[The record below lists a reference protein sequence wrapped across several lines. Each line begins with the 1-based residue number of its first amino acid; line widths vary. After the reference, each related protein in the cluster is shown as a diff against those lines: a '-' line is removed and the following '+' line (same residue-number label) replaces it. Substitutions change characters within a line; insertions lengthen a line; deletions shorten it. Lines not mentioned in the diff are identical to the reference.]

1 MSKEVLKIGITGAP
15 ASGKSF
21 IANIVTNMGYQVF
34 DADLEVK
41 KLYHDAEICAQVADL
56 FPEMQ
61 GIDKVYIANIIY
73 NNHEKRQR
81 LNAIFHP
88 VIRNLLA
95 KFIEEN
101 KNSNVNF
108 ADIPLLYEADFRSF
122 FDCVICAYADNQARK
137 RRFMEKYHLAFA
149 DVLHLIERAQLPLS
163 EKMNLSDFV
172 LDTQKP
178 ENEIILQIKNII
190 NKVKHD

>member
-1 MSKEVLKIGITGAP
+1 MSKTTLKIGITGVP

-21 IANIVTNMGYQVF
+21 ISNIVANMGYKVF

-61 GIDKVYIANIIY
+61 GIDKAYIANIIY

-88 VIRNLLA
+88 IIRNLLA

-101 KNSNVNF
+101 KNSNVIF
-108 ADIPLLYEADFRSF
+108 ADIPLLYEANFRSF
-122 FDCVICAYADNQARK
+122 FDGVICAYADNKARK
-137 RRFMEKYHLAFA
+137 ERFMEKYHLPSA
-149 DVLHLIERAQLPLS
+149 DVLYLIEQAQLSLS

-190 NKVKHD
+190 NKVEHD